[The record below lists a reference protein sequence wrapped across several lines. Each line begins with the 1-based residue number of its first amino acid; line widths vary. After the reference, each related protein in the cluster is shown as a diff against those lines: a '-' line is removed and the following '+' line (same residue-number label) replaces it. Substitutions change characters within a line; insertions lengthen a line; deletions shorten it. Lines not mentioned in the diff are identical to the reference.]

1 MVLWMDILMTFNR
14 RTRGFGALALF
25 DCGYKMVKDKALY
38 GWLKITLLAY
48 YVNIN
53 KLNSY
58 INNKICWIDR
68 LMRGDII

>member
-1 MVLWMDILMTFNR
+1 MNILMTFKR
-14 RTRGFGALALF
+14 ETKDFGALALF
-25 DCGYKMVKDKALY
+25 NCGYKMVKDKTLY

-58 INNKICWIDR
+58 INNKIC
-68 LMRGDII
+68 